1 MFGISGVYI
10 CVARVRGNILW
21 LGNGAPAS
29 AVGLSCLRHLA
40 AIVVAR
46 GSSGGSSV
54 KDYLVSFCMYVIC
67 GFRPTLGGA
76 ILPVP
81 VVSSSSMGEVFRGV
95 LLARS
100 LPACVCFVCFMCCDW
115 SVCSRIFVPCFT
127 FVYFGVGFIWRDGG
141 NAVPSLF
148 IYFFLLGSRSTPVF

>member
-10 CVARVRGNILW
+10 CVTRVRGNILW

-95 LLARS
+95 LLARCR
-100 LPACVCFVCFMCCDW
+100 LVCVLCALCVVIGLYVLVF
-115 SVCSRIFVPCFT
+115 SSRVLHLCILVL
-127 FVYFGVGFIWRDGG
+127 VLFGGMV
-141 NAVPSLF
+141 AM
-148 IYFFLLGSRSTPVF
+148 